1 MKQGEMVTMIEE
13 EAIRELQLAYGRH
26 FDAREAQAFAD
37 LYTDDA
43 VLVQIDGKEIRTKDK
58 FVKSVI
64 NMPPPNGGYHRM
76 LDSQITVDG
85 DEASAICNFQ
95 ARTATGKDVT
105 GHYEDSY
112 RRTADG
118 WKITRRKVILN

>member
-1 MKQGEMVTMIEE
+1 MTMIEE

-64 NMPPPNGGYHRM
+64 NMPPPNGGHHKV
-76 LDSQITVDG
+76 LETDTKIDG
-85 DEASAICNFQ
+85 DEANAICRFQ
-95 ARTATGKDVT
+95 ARTTTGQDIT

-112 RRTADG
+112 RRAPEG
-118 WKITRRKVILN
+118 WRITRRAVFLD